1 MRGCI
6 RENVRVCR
14 RECEGVFEGMTE
26 GVRVGVLSS
35 SSIFHAEIT
44 TWVEDLIRLC
54 VHRENVHER
63 M

>member
-1 MRGCI
+1 M
-6 RENVRVCR
+6 RVCR